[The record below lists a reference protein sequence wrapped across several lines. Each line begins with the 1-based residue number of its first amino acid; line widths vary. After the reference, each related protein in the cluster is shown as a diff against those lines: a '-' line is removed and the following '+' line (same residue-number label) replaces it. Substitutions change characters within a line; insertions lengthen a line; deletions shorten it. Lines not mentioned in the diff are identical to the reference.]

1 MREKGEGASEKT
13 LTLATVLKLPESSL
27 DDFFDLLESVPG
39 ARLIFRKTAVYDLYI
54 TAVPPEGVK

>member
-1 MREKGEGASEKT
+1 MIEKRDLVGSKT

-27 DDFFDLLESVPG
+27 DDFFDLLESIPD

-54 TAVPPEGVK
+54 TAVPPEGAK